1 MRASL
6 LSTRTQYEYQDT
18 IYSKADPLVWDNIEV
33 LEDTEKLADNCKKIR
48 KWQDFLLLLS
58 HCLSCLM
65 F

>member
-33 LEDTEKLADNCKKIR
+33 LEDTEKLADN
-48 KWQDFLLLLS
+48 
-58 HCLSCLM
+58 
-65 F
+65 